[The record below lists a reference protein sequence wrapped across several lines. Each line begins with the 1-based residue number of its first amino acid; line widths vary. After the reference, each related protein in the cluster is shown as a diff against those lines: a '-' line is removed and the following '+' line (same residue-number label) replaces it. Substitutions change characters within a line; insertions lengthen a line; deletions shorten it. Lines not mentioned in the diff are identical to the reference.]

1 VKLTPLEIRKQTFAR
16 KRLGGVDPLEVQDF
30 LNQVAAELE
39 EMTRENAILRERRDA
54 AAANLNEYKT
64 MEDTLRR
71 TLVRAERISSESR
84 EHAQRESDIVLQ
96 QAHLRAERVL
106 EDARSRLRQL
116 TDEIEELNKKKEV
129 FVHRFRSLVKM
140 QLELLDQ
147 HREDYD
153 DITRIAESASRAT
166 DRYAPPADLGEER
179 GPAGE
184 AEPFAY
190 ADEDLL
196 PDDGNDVAGVGRSRD
211 ED

>member
-1 VKLTPLEIRKQTFAR
+1 MKLTPLEIRKQTFAR

-30 LNQVAAELE
+30 LNQVAAEVE
-39 EMTRENAILRERRDA
+39 ELTRENALLRERRDA
-54 AAANLNEYKT
+54 AAAKLNEYKT
-64 MEDTLRR
+64 MEDTLRK
-71 TLVRAERISSESR
+71 TLLRAERLSSESR
-84 EHAQRESDIVLQ
+84 EHAEKESEIILQ

-106 EDARSRLRQL
+106 EDARARLRQL

-153 DITRIAESASRAT
+153 DITRIAETASRAM
-166 DRYAPPADLGEER
+166 DRFAPPADLGEDR
-179 GPAGE
+179 AD
-184 AEPFAY
+184 AEPPIRY
-190 ADEDLL
+190 AEEDLL
-196 PDDGNDVAGVGRSRD
+196 GEETDEIAEVGRRRD

>member
-30 LNQVAAELE
+30 LNQVAAEVE
-39 EMTRENAILRERRDA
+39 ELTRENALLRERRDTA
-54 AAANLNEYKT
+54 AAKLNEYKT
-64 MEDTLRR
+64 MEDTLRK
-71 TLVRAERISSESR
+71 TLLRAERLSSESR
-84 EHAQRESDIVLQ
+84 EHAQKESEIILQ

-106 EDARSRLRQL
+106 EDARARLRQL

-129 FVHRFRSLVKM
+129 FVHRFRSLIKM

-153 DITRIAESASRAT
+153 DITRIAETASRAM
-166 DRYAPPADLGEER
+166 DRYAPPSDLGEER
-179 GPAGE
+179 TD
-184 AEPFAY
+184 AEPPIRY

-196 PDDGNDVAGVGRSRD
+196 EEETDEIAEVGRHRD

>member
-30 LNQVAAELE
+30 LNQVAAEVE
-39 EMTRENAILRERRDA
+39 ELTRENALLRERRDA
-54 AAANLNEYKT
+54 AAAKLNEYKT
-64 MEDTLRR
+64 MEDTLRK
-71 TLVRAERISSESR
+71 TLLRAERLSSESR
-84 EHAQRESDIVLQ
+84 EHAEKESEIILQ

-106 EDARSRLRQL
+106 EDARARLRQL

-153 DITRIAESASRAT
+153 DITRIAETASRAM
-166 DRYAPPADLGEER
+166 DRFAPPADLGEDR
-179 GPAGE
+179 AD
-184 AEPFAY
+184 AEPPIRY
-190 ADEDLL
+190 AEEDLL
-196 PDDGNDVAGVGRSRD
+196 GEETDEIAEVGRRRD